1 MTSFPNIYHLQPSW
15 LVLEQCARKPP
26 VQRGHFCWSNFC
38 HISDPG
44 PRPKNS
50 CCGKS
55 RSHFFYFFSP
65 ANCKRLLL
73 LLLSLKV
80 DNHLSSQAHTD
91 YQLMID
97 TLKKV
102 KVNANYAQTDFKML
116 QQGKTVQACCN
127 RKCLSAD
134 DVLP

>member
-1 MTSFPNIYHLQPSW
+1 MQGNLLFKGDTSVGATFVIFQI
-15 LVLEQCARKPP
+15 LVQGQKTVVVGKVA
-26 VQRGHFCWSNFC
+26 
-38 HISDPG
+38 HI
-44 PRPKNS
+44 
-50 CCGKS
+50 
-55 RSHFFYFFSP
+55 FLFFFSP

-73 LLLSLKV
+73 LLLSFKV